1 MKKIKDI
8 LYIGTALLLAA
19 CAGDET
25 VATGDGTLSGHGKT
39 PLLINATLGTGS
51 GTAITRAAGKKFEAN
66 DELLVYLRHTTGAKT
81 GNPLAYPTITADQAP
96 RLVTLTKGSTTMTGE
111 DNDNIWET
119 NDLTASYTSTSSA
132 TITHLYWDDFSEG
145 GIGDAKHL
153 RTDGHGLQSYYGY
166 CYNGGTPTKGL
177 TDDSHTEAD
186 GIIEWRIQDDQAT
199 VETGTNKALNLQH
212 SDLLWSK
219 EQNPVVYE
227 HATTHTGDH
236 HTLTIPYTHAM
247 SQITVKLIA
256 ADGFKAD
263 DYATILQKTALTL
276 NKMNTVTTLTAPAG
290 TFTPATATEGTN
302 IKSVKMHKG
311 SPAKETIS
319 GEACATC
326 DFTAIIAPGT
336 KLKVDEKLLDIVDV
350 EDNNYTVSVTTS
362 MLTATAWANTLSET
376 VTVVKTT
383 DTDSKEYLVTQPGV
397 NYHLDVTVK
406 KTEVQTRA
414 TLADWK
420 IVSASGAGSIVYQ
433 DDENGDWVMDD
444 TEIPTGK
451 NGMNVTVVDKDDFKN
466 GASFS
471 LFTLKSDGTNN
482 DEEHERRNDDYTFA
496 TVSTYNITEDTND
509 NNEWVNNPELYWPNK
524 TDNYY
529 FRALAQFNSIT
540 GTLNDISKVGVT
552 GESTLDKAEA
562 IKVEQGTI
570 AQGRDILWGTT
581 AQHKGTTK
589 TTNYP
594 QGKPYGRGQAI
605 PPRTGD
611 VPIAFE
617 HAMSKLTIKLETT
630 ADATS
635 TMYNEKVNITGASIS
650 ISNLYTK
657 GEVTIESGAI
667 AKTDADMTA
676 TNAITSTTT
685 TVQPASGTIPAD
697 ISGQRETAVNELI
710 VIPQDIIDDAKITI
724 TLNDDTDPNKRTT
737 YTLKLKDCVVTGSS
751 SKSKIEKWEQGKH
764 YIYTI
769 HLEKEQITFRALVK
783 EWDEVTGS
791 GNANLEWD

>member
-1 MKKIKDI
+1 MLKQRMMKIKDI
-8 LYIGTALLLAA
+8 LYVVAALLLAA

-66 DELLVYLRHTTGAKT
+66 DELLVYLRHTTSTTKT
-81 GNPLAYPTITADQAP
+81 GNPLAYPVTDADQAP
-96 RLVTLTKGSTTMTGE
+96 RLVKLTMNADAVASSGNVTETSNFTATYTGTGGPV
-111 DNDNIWET
+111 T
-119 NDLTASYTSTSSA
+119 N
-132 TITHLYWDDFSEG
+132 LYWDDFSNSASA
-145 GIGDAKHL
+145 DTDL
-153 RTDGHGLQSYYGY
+153 RTEHHGLQSFYGY

-177 TDDSHTEAD
+177 TDNSHTEAD
-186 GIIEWRIQDDQAT
+186 GIIEWTIQDDQT
-199 VETGTNKALNLQH
+199 PVETGTGKALNLQH
-212 SDLLWSK
+212 SDLLWSG

-227 HATTHTGDH
+227 HASTHTGDH

-290 TFTPATATEGTN
+290 TFSPATATDETN
-302 IKSVKMHKG
+302 IKPVKMHKG

-319 GEACATC
+319 GETYATC
-326 DFTAIIAPGT
+326 DFTAIVAPGT

-420 IVSASGAGSIVYQ
+420 TVSASGAGSIVYQ

-482 DEEHERRNDDYTFA
+482 DEANERINENYTFA
-496 TVSTYNITEDTND
+496 TFSTYNITDDTAD
-509 NNEWVNNPELYWPNK
+509 NNEWVNNPKLYWPNK

-529 FRALAQFNSIT
+529 FRALAQFNSIA

-562 IKVEQGTI
+562 IKVQQGTI

-581 AQHKGTTK
+581 AKHKGKATTANP
-589 TTNYP
+589 T
-594 QGKPYGRGQAI
+594 GKPYGRGQAI

-657 GEVTIESGAI
+657 GKVTIESGEI

-710 VIPQDIIDDAKITI
+710 VIPQDISDDAKITI
-724 TLNDDTDPNKRTT
+724 TLNDDTDPNKQTT
-737 YTLKLKDCVVTGSS
+737 YTLKLKDCVVAGSS
-751 SKSKIEKWEQGKH
+751 SKIGKWERGKH
-764 YIYTI
+764 YVYTI
-769 HLEKEQITFRALVK
+769 TLKKEQITFRALIK
-783 EWDEVTGS
+783 DWEEVTGS

>member
-1 MKKIKDI
+1 MMKKIKDI

-51 GTAITRAAGKKFEAN
+51 GTAITRAAGKKFETN
-66 DELLVYLRHTTGAKT
+66 DELLVYLRHTTSTTKT
-81 GNPLAYPTITADQAP
+81 GSPLDYPTTTADQAP
-96 RLVTLTKGSTTMTGE
+96 RLVTLTMKANAEASTGNETETDNFTATYTGTGSKGTV
-111 DNDNIWET
+111 T
-119 NDLTASYTSTSSA
+119 N
-132 TITHLYWDDFSEG
+132 LYWDDFSESTADG
-145 GIGDAKHL
+145 SRYL
-153 RTDGHGLQSYYGY
+153 RTSGHGLQSYYGY
-166 CYNGGTPTKGL
+166 CYNGGNKY
-177 TDDSHTEAD
+177 D
-186 GIIEWRIQDDQAT
+186 
-199 VETGTNKALNLQH
+199 TNKSNITTALNETAGTLGWTIESDQSTAVAVKR

-227 HATTHTGDH
+227 HASTHTGDH

-290 TFTPATATEGTN
+290 TFTPATATEETN

-319 GEACATC
+319 GETYATC
-326 DFTAIIAPGT
+326 DFTAIVAPGT

-362 MLTATAWANTLSET
+362 MLTATAWANTLSGT
-376 VTVVKTT
+376 VTVNTGT
-383 DTDSKEYLVTQPGV
+383 DGDKQYLITQPGV

-420 IVSASGAGSIVYQ
+420 TVSASGAGSIVYQ

-482 DEEHERRNDDYTFA
+482 DEEHERGNNDYTFA

-552 GESTLDKAEA
+552 DNTPPILNKTDA

-581 AQHKGTTK
+581 AQHRGTTK

-657 GEVTIESGAI
+657 GEVIIESGEI

-685 TVQPASGTIPAD
+685 TVQPASGTILAD

-710 VIPQDIIDDAKITI
+710 VIPQDINDDAKITI

-751 SKSKIEKWEQGKH
+751 SKIEKWERGKH
-764 YIYTI
+764 YVYTI
-769 HLEKEQITFRALVK
+769 TLKKEQITFRALIK
-783 EWDEVTGS
+783 DWEEVTGS